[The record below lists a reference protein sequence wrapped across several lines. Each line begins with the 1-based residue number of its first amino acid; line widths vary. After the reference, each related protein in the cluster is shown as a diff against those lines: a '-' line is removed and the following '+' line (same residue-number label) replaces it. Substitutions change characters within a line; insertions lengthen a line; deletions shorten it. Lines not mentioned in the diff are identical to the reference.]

1 MSVGVESVNWKTGK
15 GKRDKKE
22 MNTRRKVRARDAYL
36 SKTGINFM
44 DRIER
49 WTERDQKAMLN
60 VK

>member
-22 MNTRRKVRARDAYL
+22 MNTRRKVRTRDAYF